1 MREVNGREPPQRP
14 GIPQRERRRRGDETA
29 PGTKQAAETTCPR
42 CGGKGSLGQVR
53 CPDCQGSG
61 RITAIVGD
69 A

>member
-14 GIPQRERRRRGDETA
+14 GIPPKPGDETA
-29 PGTKQAAETTCPR
+29 PGAKQAGETTCPR

-61 RITAIVGD
+61 KITAIVGD

>member
-1 MREVNGREPPQRP
+1 MREINGREPPQRP
-14 GIPQRERRRRGDETA
+14 GIPQPKPGDETQ
-29 PGTKQAAETTCPR
+29 PGSKQAAETTCPR

>member
-1 MREVNGREPPQRP
+1 MREINGREPPQRP
-14 GIPQRERRRRGDETA
+14 GIPRPAAGKPGDETP
-29 PGTKQAAETTCPR
+29 PGAKQSGETTCPR